1 MNQPTEKQSI
11 RRYLNGT
18 YTTDEVD
25 TLQQSLHQESSSDTW
40 EELAAETWEESREEA
55 TADPKV
61 RAEYLHEAEQLLR
74 RLQPATHRSPYRR
87 WFYAASGIAALF
99 VLAWLAVSTLRY
111 RTSTPISWM
120 TVETSFG
127 EKKAVTLPDGSR
139 LVLNACTRL
148 EYPATFQTADRSVR
162 LAGEA
167 YFEVTPDPDRPFR
180 IETPHL
186 KVKVLG
192 TSFNV
197 QSYAEDELMSV
208 AVKSGKVQVDLPE
221 AMIRLKKEEK
231 ILFQPHTGEHNKKR
245 KEHDAVAAWTQGNLC
260 FDHTPIQDVARC
272 LERRFHSRISFAPG
286 QTFTN
291 RLTGEHDAQN
301 LESVLESLYYISG
314 IRYRKKAD
322 GFELYK

>member
-1 MNQPTEKQSI
+1 MNRKTDKPQI

-25 TLQQSLHQESSSDTW
+25 ALQQSLRPDSSDEPW
-40 EELAAETWEESREEA
+40 EELAAETWEESHEEA
-55 TADPKV
+55 TTDPQTH
-61 RAEYLHEAEQLLR
+61 AAYLHEAEKLLR
-74 RLQPATHRSPYRR
+74 RIQPSARRSPHRR
-87 WFYAASGIAALF
+87 WLYAASGIAALI
-99 VLAWLAVSTLRY
+99 VLAWIAVYTLRY
-111 RTSTPISWM
+111 RTPSPATWM
-120 TVETSFG
+120 TIETSFG

-148 EYPATFQTADRSVR
+148 QYPATFETTSRSVR

-167 YFEVTPDPDRPFR
+167 YFEVAPDPERPFQ

-186 KVKVLG
+186 QVKVLG
-192 TSFNV
+192 TSFNI

-221 AMIRLKKEEK
+221 AMIRLQKEEK

-245 KEHDAVAAWTQGNLC
+245 KESEPVAAWIQGNLC

-272 LERRFHSRISFAPG
+272 LERTFNCRISFAPG

-291 RLTGEHDAQN
+291 LLTGEHDHQS
-301 LESVLESLYYISG
+301 LESILESLYYISG
-314 IRYRKKAD
+314 IRYRKTAA